1 MLLQQTVSRPT
12 EQTWEYPMLGAPFKT
27 ELYESL
33 HSRFCDIA
41 TLGKTFR
48 FAWDASSELGGWC
61 SDRVWHYV
69 LAEEV
74 LPRIEGSVSRA
85 IEQSLCT
92 RRSAKIEAE
101 TQRLRE
107 ASELVMKY
115 KILSPHS
122 PNQMSPKVSR
132 LCEGLTTYF
141 ERPTDTKCIVFTR
154 QRHTARLLGDLF
166 MHLGIRNLR
175 PGVLIGVRSG
185 DDAGMNTSFRQ
196 QFVTL
201 ANFRTG
207 EINCLVWS
215 TC

>member
-69 LAEEV
+69 STEEV

-107 ASELVMKY
+107 ASELAMKH

-132 LCEGLTTYF
+132 LC
-141 ERPTDTKCIVFTR
+141 
-154 QRHTARLLGDLF
+154 
-166 MHLGIRNLR
+166 
-175 PGVLIGVRSG
+175 
-185 DDAGMNTSFRQ
+185 
-196 QFVTL
+196 
-201 ANFRTG
+201 
-207 EINCLVWS
+207 
-215 TC
+215 